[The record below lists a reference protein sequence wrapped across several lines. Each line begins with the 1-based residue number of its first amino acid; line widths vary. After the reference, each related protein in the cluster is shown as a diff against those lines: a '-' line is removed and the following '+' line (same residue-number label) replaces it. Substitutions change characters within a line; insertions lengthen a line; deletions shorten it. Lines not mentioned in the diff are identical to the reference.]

1 MGFVLDSRHSQHQI
15 IEGPTP
21 FMLRITVMN
30 TKGGCGKTTIATN
43 LASYCAALGHG
54 TALCDFD
61 RQACSSRWLERRG
74 SERPHI
80 HGVTAFKQPPPGM
93 TRAWQMQLPVGIQ
106 YVINDTPAGYAGI
119 DFGDR
124 VAESDVILIP
134 VLPSSIDIQTTADFI
149 RDLLATG
156 KSRLGNKRLAF
167 ITNRN
172 RIRTRAADKLNRF
185 LHSLDI
191 PVISRIRDTQHYVS
205 AVEQGLGIHELDE
218 RDARKDTPDWEAIL
232 DWLDQPDNS
241 AVSNTTP
248 VETALQNVSGA

>member
-54 TALCDFD
+54 TVLNDYD
-61 RQACSSRWLERRG
+61 RQACSSRWLEMRS
-74 SERPHI
+74 SELPRI
-80 HGVTAFKQPPPGM
+80 HGVAAFKQPRPGM
-93 TRAWQMQLPVGIQ
+93 TRAWQMQLPADTH
-106 YVINDTPAGYAGI
+106 YVINDTPAGYTGI

-149 RDLLATG
+149 RNLMATG
-156 KSRLGNKRLAF
+156 KPRLANKRLAF
-167 ITNRN
+167 ITNRS
-172 RIRTRAADKLNRF
+172 RIRTRAADKLDRF
-185 LHSLDI
+185 LQSLDI
-191 PVISRIRDTQHYVS
+191 PVISQIRDTQHYVS
-205 AVEQGLGIHELDE
+205 AAEQGLGIHELDE
-218 RDARKDTPDWEAIL
+218 RDARKDTPTWETIL
-232 DWLDQPDNS
+232 DWLDQPDYS
-241 AVSNTTP
+241 SVSTIP